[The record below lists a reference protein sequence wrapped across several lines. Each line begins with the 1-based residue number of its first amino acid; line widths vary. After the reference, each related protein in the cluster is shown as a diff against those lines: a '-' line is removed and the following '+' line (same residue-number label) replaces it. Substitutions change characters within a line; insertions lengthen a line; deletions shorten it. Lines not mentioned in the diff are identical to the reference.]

1 MQYSCGRIRPY
12 RWTTTNCDDWRM
24 GAVLKTSDRAAF
36 QQLARDELAGLYS
49 LARRLGG
56 RDAEDLVQEA
66 LLRACRSFAS
76 LRDRQAGGGWLRV
89 ILTNVWRDRL
99 RKESREPT
107 EVSLDDAEGF
117 SLYRT
122 LVEEDPFPY
131 SDTLHLDFLGGFCE
145 DDIHTVL
152 QRLPARYRAPLVLR
166 YMEGFPT
173 KQIAGVLELPL
184 GTVLSQLH
192 GVASCSSGRCGTTRR
207 VGRAQ
212 HNGRRTEGMC
222 HGTGDQLW
230 RCRRAPVGLPRPRA
244 GR

>member
-1 MQYSCGRIRPY
+1 MQYSFGRIRPS
-12 RWTTTNCDDWRM
+12 RWATTNSDEWRL
-24 GAVLKTSDRAAF
+24 GAVLQTGDRAAF

-76 LRDRQAGGGWLRV
+76 LRDPQAGGGWLRV
-89 ILTNVWRDRL
+89 ILTNVWRDRQ
-99 RKESREPT
+99 RKDRRGPI

-145 DDIHTVL
+145 DDVHTVL

-173 KQIAGVLELPL
+173 KQIARVLELPL

-192 GVASCSSGRCGTTRR
+192 RGRKLFERALWDYAAESGALSATVARR
-207 VGRAQ
+207 EDVPW
-212 HNGRRTEGMC
+212 NG
-222 HGTGDQLW
+222 
-230 RCRRAPVGLPRPRA
+230 
-244 GR
+244 